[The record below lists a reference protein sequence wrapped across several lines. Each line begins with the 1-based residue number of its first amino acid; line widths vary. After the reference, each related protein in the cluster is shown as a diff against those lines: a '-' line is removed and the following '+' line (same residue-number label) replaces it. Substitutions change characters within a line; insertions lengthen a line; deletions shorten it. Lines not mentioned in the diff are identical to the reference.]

1 MKPNLELLN
10 VKDSRFQEEF
20 KSVSFKQRFSAGS
33 QVGMEGNQCSH
44 FFVVLSG
51 VLRVYKISENGR
63 EITLYRVH
71 PGQSCILTSFGVLTQ
86 TTFPAFA
93 VAETDVELLL
103 TPADIT
109 REWVNKYESWRRHF
123 FENMSIRI
131 TEILQALENIAF
143 KRLDG
148 RLAAYLLERFPDD
161 MRILKITHEELA
173 REIGANRVS
182 ISRILEEWKDE
193 GIIELARGKIIVK
206 NRNRI
211 VEIARS

>member
-1 MKPNLELLN
+1 MKPNLDLLKVN
-10 VKDSRFQEEF
+10 DSRFVEEF
-20 KSVSFKQRFSAGS
+20 KSVSFRQHFPAGKQVA
-33 QVGMEGNQCSH
+33 MEGDQCMH

-51 VLRVYKISENGR
+51 VLRVYKISERGR

-86 TTFPAFA
+86 TDFPAFA
-93 VAETDVELLL
+93 VAETEVELLL

-131 TEILQALENIAF
+131 IEILQALENIAF

-148 RLAAYLLERFPDD
+148 RLAAYLLERFPDNLL
-161 MRILKITHEELA
+161 IIKITHEELA

-182 ISRILEEWKDE
+182 ISRILEDWKNE

-206 NRNRI
+206 NRNKI
-211 VEIARS
+211 LEIARS